1 MAYLDE
7 TGLKEVWSK
16 MKDKMYP
23 VGSIYMS
30 VNSTNPSTIYGGTW
44 EQIKDTFLLACGD
57 TYTAGSTGGEATHTL
72 TENEIPVHH
81 HYTTSYQNGYPASVT
96 DADKFITLVNVKQTK
111 PGQIIDNSQG
121 AAGTSTTDYGG
132 GVAHNNMPPYLA
144 VYVWKR
150 TA

>member
-30 VNSTNPSTIYGGTW
+30 VNSTSPATIYGGTW
-44 EQIKDTFLLACGD
+44 EQIKGKFLLAED
-57 TYTAGSTGGEATHTL
+57 GSTYKAGTEGGEAAHKL
-72 TENEIPVHH
+72 TVNEMPSHSHEPNNNTVIVNSPYSNVGVGSNVLLTAYGSHKGKGGDVF
-81 HYTTSYQNGYPASVT
+81 TSY
-96 DADKFITLVNVKQTK
+96 
-111 PGQIIDNSQG
+111 
-121 AAGTSTTDYGG
+121 AAGG
-132 GVAHNNMPPYLA
+132 GVAHNNMPPYVA
-144 VYVWKR
+144 VYIWKR